1 MNKKIFSLTC
11 AISCSFIWG
20 TAFVA
25 QDMGMDHIGPFTFT
39 MARLFL
45 GFLTLLPFMLL
56 KWQPLQKINLKEN
69 PKIFYYLLLVGFMLS
84 FGNSFQ
90 QLALLYTD
98 VANTAVFTAFY
109 VILVPMVAY
118 YFFSKNIHWSI
129 WPSAFFCLLGGF
141 LLTNLE
147 SLNVRIGDSIA
158 VLNAFMW
165 AFHIVFI
172 SKLIRIYN
180 YPVIVAC
187 LQCLIGSFF
196 ALIPALI
203 FEELIFSNMLLE
215 YKELLYAGVL
225 SSGVAFLLQ
234 VYSQQNLSPAPATI
248 IFSLEGVFAS
258 IFGWIILDQFL
269 SEVKIIGII
278 IILSSVI
285 FSQLIPFYGKKSYGN
300 KTL

>member
-1 MNKKIFSLTC
+1 MNKKVFSLIC

-39 MARLFL
+39 AVRLFL
-45 GFLTLLPFMLL
+45 GFLTLLPIMLIQGHHL
-56 KWQPLQKINLKEN
+56 KKINLN
-69 PKIFYYLLLVGFMLS
+69 QNAKIFYYLILVGFMLS

-109 VILVPMVAY
+109 VILVPMIAY
-118 YFFSKNIHWSI
+118 YYFSKNIHWSI
-129 WPSAFFCLLGGF
+129 WPSALFCLIGGF
-141 LLTNLE
+141 LLTNLD
-147 SLNVRIGDSIA
+147 SLSVRIGDSIA
-158 VLNAFMW
+158 VINAFMW

-172 SKLIRIYN
+172 SKLIKIYN

-196 ALIPALI
+196 AFIPAVI
-203 FEELIFSNMLLE
+203 FETIVFSNILLE

-225 SSGVAFLLQ
+225 SSGLAFLLQ
-234 VYSQQNLSPAPATI
+234 VYSQQNLPPAPATI

-269 SEVKIIGII
+269 TEIKIFGII

-285 FSQLIPFYGKKSYGN
+285 FSQLIPIYGKKKYG
-300 KTL
+300 

>member
-1 MNKKIFSLTC
+1 MNKKVFSLIC

-39 MARLFL
+39 AVRLFL
-45 GFLTLLPFMLL
+45 GFLTLLPIMLL
-56 KWQPLQKINLKEN
+56 QGHHLKKINLN
-69 PKIFYYLLLVGFMLS
+69 QNAKIFYYLILVGFMLS

-109 VILVPMVAY
+109 VILVPMIAY
-118 YFFSKNIHWSI
+118 YYFSKNIHWSI
-129 WPSAFFCLLGGF
+129 WPSALFCLIGGF
-141 LLTNLE
+141 LLTNLD
-147 SLNVRIGDSIA
+147 SLSVRIGDSIA
-158 VLNAFMW
+158 VINAFMW

-172 SKLIRIYN
+172 SKLIKIYN

-196 ALIPALI
+196 AFIPAVI
-203 FEELIFSNMLLE
+203 FETIVFSNILLE

-225 SSGVAFLLQ
+225 SSGVAFF
-234 VYSQQNLSPAPATI
+234 T
-248 IFSLEGVFAS
+248 
-258 IFGWIILDQFL
+258 
-269 SEVKIIGII
+269 
-278 IILSSVI
+278 SSVQSTKSSTCTSNNNI
-285 FSQLIPFYGKKSYGN
+285 FFGRCFCIYIWMDYFRPIFNGN
-300 KTL
+300 

>member
-1 MNKKIFSLTC
+1 MNKKVFSLIC

-39 MARLFL
+39 AVRLFL
-45 GFLTLLPFMLL
+45 GFLTLLPIMLIQGHHL
-56 KWQPLQKINLKEN
+56 KKINLN
-69 PKIFYYLLLVGFMLS
+69 QNAKIFYYLILVGFMLS

-109 VILVPMVAY
+109 VILVPMIAY
-118 YFFSKNIHWSI
+118 YYFSKNIHWSI
-129 WPSAFFCLLGGF
+129 WPSALFCLLGGF

-147 SLNVRIGDSIA
+147 SLSVRIGDSIA
-158 VLNAFMW
+158 VLNAFLW

-172 SKLIRIYN
+172 SKLIKIYN

-196 ALIPALI
+196 AFIPAII
-203 FEELIFSNMLLE
+203 FETIIFSNILLE

-225 SSGVAFLLQ
+225 SSGLAFLLQ
-234 VYSQQNLSPAPATI
+234 VYSQQNLPPAPATI

-269 SEVKIIGII
+269 TEIKIFGII

-285 FSQLIPFYGKKSYGN
+285 FSQLIPIYGKKKYG
-300 KTL
+300 

>member
-1 MNKKIFSLTC
+1 MNKKVFSLIC

-39 MARLFL
+39 AVRLFL
-45 GFLTLLPFMLL
+45 GFLTLLPIMLIQGHHL
-56 KWQPLQKINLKEN
+56 KKINLN
-69 PKIFYYLLLVGFMLS
+69 QNAKIFYYLVLVGFMLS

-90 QLALLYTD
+90 KLALLYTD

-109 VILVPMVAY
+109 VILVPMIAY
-118 YFFSKNIHWSI
+118 YYFSKNIHWSI
-129 WPSAFFCLLGGF
+129 WPSALFCLIGGF
-141 LLTNLE
+141 LLTNLD
-147 SLNVRIGDSIA
+147 SLSVRIGDSIA

-172 SKLIRIYN
+172 SKLIKIYN

-196 ALIPALI
+196 AFIPAVI
-203 FEELIFSNMLLE
+203 FETIVFSNILLE

-234 VYSQQNLSPAPATI
+234 VYSQQNLPPAPVTI

-269 SEVKIIGII
+269 TEIKIFGII

-285 FSQLIPFYGKKSYGN
+285 FSQLIPIYGKKKYG
-300 KTL
+300 

>member
-1 MNKKIFSLTC
+1 MNKKVFSLIC

-39 MARLFL
+39 AVRLFL
-45 GFLTLLPFMLL
+45 GFLTLLPIMLIQGHHL
-56 KWQPLQKINLKEN
+56 KKINLSQN
-69 PKIFYYLLLVGFMLS
+69 AKIFYYLVLVGFMLS

-109 VILVPMVAY
+109 VILVPMIAY
-118 YFFSKNIHWSI
+118 YYFSKNIHWSI
-129 WPSAFFCLLGGF
+129 WPSALFCLIGGF
-141 LLTNLE
+141 LLTNLD
-147 SLNVRIGDSIA
+147 SLSVRIGDSIA
-158 VLNAFMW
+158 VINAFMW

-172 SKLIRIYN
+172 SKLIKIYN

-196 ALIPALI
+196 AFIPAVI
-203 FEELIFSNMLLE
+203 FETIVFSNILLE

-234 VYSQQNLSPAPATI
+234 VYSQQSLPPAPVTI

-269 SEVKIIGII
+269 TEIKIFGII

-285 FSQLIPFYGKKSYGN
+285 FSQLVPIYGKKKYG
-300 KTL
+300 

>member
-1 MNKKIFSLTC
+1 MNKKVFSLIC

-39 MARLFL
+39 AVRLFL
-45 GFLTLLPFMLL
+45 GFLTLLPIMLIQGNHL
-56 KWQPLQKINLKEN
+56 KKINLN
-69 PKIFYYLLLVGFMLS
+69 QNAKIFYYLILVGFMLS

-109 VILVPMVAY
+109 VILVPMIAY
-118 YFFSKNIHWSI
+118 YYFSKNIHWSI
-129 WPSAFFCLLGGF
+129 WPSALFCLIGGF
-141 LLTNLE
+141 LLTNLD
-147 SLNVRIGDSIA
+147 SLSVRIGDSIA
-158 VLNAFMW
+158 VINAFMW

-172 SKLIRIYN
+172 SKLIKIYN

-196 ALIPALI
+196 AFIPAVI
-203 FEELIFSNMLLE
+203 FETIVFSNILLE

-234 VYSQQNLSPAPATI
+234 VYSQQNLPPAPVTI

-269 SEVKIIGII
+269 TEIKIFGII

-285 FSQLIPFYGKKSYGN
+285 FSQLIPIYGKKKYG
-300 KTL
+300 

>member
-1 MNKKIFSLTC
+1 MNKKVFSLIC

-39 MARLFL
+39 AVRLFL
-45 GFLTLLPFMLL
+45 GFLTLLPIMLIQGHHL
-56 KWQPLQKINLKEN
+56 KKINLN
-69 PKIFYYLLLVGFMLS
+69 QNAKIFYYLILVGFMLS

-109 VILVPMVAY
+109 VILVPMIAY
-118 YFFSKNIHWSI
+118 YYFSKNIHWSI
-129 WPSAFFCLLGGF
+129 WPSALFCLIGGF
-141 LLTNLE
+141 LLTNLD
-147 SLNVRIGDSIA
+147 SLSVRIGDSIA

-172 SKLIRIYN
+172 SKLIKIYN

-196 ALIPALI
+196 AFIPAVI
-203 FEELIFSNMLLE
+203 FETIVFSNILLE

-234 VYSQQNLSPAPATI
+234 VYSQQNLSPAPVTI

-269 SEVKIIGII
+269 TEIKIFGII

-285 FSQLIPFYGKKSYGN
+285 FSQLIPIYGKKKYG
-300 KTL
+300 

>member
-1 MNKKIFSLTC
+1 MNKKVFSLIC

-39 MARLFL
+39 AVRLFL
-45 GFLTLLPFMLL
+45 GFLTLLPIMLIQGHHL
-56 KWQPLQKINLKEN
+56 KKINLN
-69 PKIFYYLLLVGFMLS
+69 QNAKIFYYLILVGFMLS

-109 VILVPMVAY
+109 VILVPMIAY
-118 YFFSKNIHWSI
+118 YYFSKNIHWSI
-129 WPSAFFCLLGGF
+129 WPSALFCLIGGF
-141 LLTNLE
+141 LLTNLD
-147 SLNVRIGDSIA
+147 SLSVRIGDSIA
-158 VLNAFMW
+158 VINAFMW

-172 SKLIRIYN
+172 SKLIKIYN

-196 ALIPALI
+196 AFIPAII
-203 FEELIFSNMLLE
+203 FETIIFSNILLE

-225 SSGVAFLLQ
+225 SSGLAFLLQ
-234 VYSQQNLSPAPATI
+234 VYSQQNLPPAPVTI

-269 SEVKIIGII
+269 TEIKIFGII

-285 FSQLIPFYGKKSYGN
+285 FSQLVPIYGKKKYG
-300 KTL
+300 

>member
-1 MNKKIFSLTC
+1 MNKKVFSLIC

-39 MARLFL
+39 AVRLFL
-45 GFLTLLPFMLL
+45 GFLTLLPVMIIQGHHL
-56 KWQPLQKINLKEN
+56 KKINSN
-69 PKIFYYLLLVGFMLS
+69 QNSKIFYYLILVGFMLS

-109 VILVPMVAY
+109 VILVPMIAY
-118 YFFSKNIHWSI
+118 YYFSKNIHWSI
-129 WPSAFFCLLGGF
+129 WPSALFCLLGGF

-147 SLNVRIGDSIA
+147 SLSVRIGDSIA
-158 VLNAFMW
+158 VLNAFLW

-172 SKLIRIYN
+172 SKLIKIYN

-196 ALIPALI
+196 AFIPAVI
-203 FEELIFSNMLLE
+203 FETIIFSNILLE

-234 VYSQQNLSPAPATI
+234 VYSQQNLPPAPATI

-269 SEVKIIGII
+269 TELKIFGII

-285 FSQLIPFYGKKSYGN
+285 FSQLVPIYGKKKYG
-300 KTL
+300 

>member
-1 MNKKIFSLTC
+1 MNKKVFSLIC

-39 MARLFL
+39 AVRLFL
-45 GFLTLLPFMLL
+45 GFLTLLPIMLIQGHHL
-56 KWQPLQKINLKEN
+56 KKINLN
-69 PKIFYYLLLVGFMLS
+69 QNAKIFYYLILVGFMLS

-109 VILVPMVAY
+109 VILVPMIAY
-118 YFFSKNIHWSI
+118 YYFSKNIHWSI
-129 WPSAFFCLLGGF
+129 WPSALFCLIGGF
-141 LLTNLE
+141 LLTNLD
-147 SLNVRIGDSIA
+147 SLSVRIGDSIA
-158 VLNAFMW
+158 VINAFMW

-172 SKLIRIYN
+172 SKLIKIYN

-196 ALIPALI
+196 AFIPAVI
-203 FEELIFSNMLLE
+203 FETIVFSNILLE

-234 VYSQQNLSPAPATI
+234 VYSQQNLSPAPVTI

-269 SEVKIIGII
+269 TEIKIFGII

-285 FSQLIPFYGKKSYGN
+285 FSQLIPIYGKKKYG
-300 KTL
+300 

>member
-1 MNKKIFSLTC
+1 MNKKVFSLIC

-39 MARLFL
+39 AVRLFL
-45 GFLTLLPFMLL
+45 GFLTLLPIMLIQGHHL
-56 KWQPLQKINLKEN
+56 KKINLN
-69 PKIFYYLLLVGFMLS
+69 QNAKIFYYLILVGFMLS

-109 VILVPMVAY
+109 VILVPMIAY
-118 YFFSKNIHWSI
+118 YYFSKNIHWSI
-129 WPSAFFCLLGGF
+129 WPSALFCLIGGF
-141 LLTNLE
+141 LLTNLD
-147 SLNVRIGDSIA
+147 SLSVRIGDSIA
-158 VLNAFMW
+158 VINAFMW

-172 SKLIRIYN
+172 SKLIKIYN

-196 ALIPALI
+196 AFIPAVI
-203 FEELIFSNMLLE
+203 FETIVFSNILLE

-234 VYSQQNLSPAPATI
+234 VYSQQSLPPAPVTI

-269 SEVKIIGII
+269 TEIKIFGII

-285 FSQLIPFYGKKSYGN
+285 FSQLIPIYGKKKYG
-300 KTL
+300 

>member
-1 MNKKIFSLTC
+1 MNKKVFSLIC

-39 MARLFL
+39 AVRLFL
-45 GFLTLLPFMLL
+45 GFLTLFPIMLIQGHHL
-56 KWQPLQKINLKEN
+56 KKINLN
-69 PKIFYYLLLVGFMLS
+69 QNAKIFYYLILVGFMLS

-109 VILVPMVAY
+109 VILVPMIAY
-118 YFFSKNIHWSI
+118 YYFSKNIHWSI
-129 WPSAFFCLLGGF
+129 WPSALFCLIGGF
-141 LLTNLE
+141 LLTNLD
-147 SLNVRIGDSIA
+147 SLSVRIGDSIA
-158 VLNAFMW
+158 VINAFMW

-172 SKLIRIYN
+172 SKLIKIYN

-196 ALIPALI
+196 AFIPAVI
-203 FEELIFSNMLLE
+203 FETIVFSNILLE

-234 VYSQQNLSPAPATI
+234 VYSQQNLPPAPVTI

-269 SEVKIIGII
+269 TEIKIFGII

-285 FSQLIPFYGKKSYGN
+285 FSQLIPIYGKKKYG
-300 KTL
+300 

>member
-1 MNKKIFSLTC
+1 MNKKVFSLIC

-39 MARLFL
+39 AVRLFL
-45 GFLTLLPFMLL
+45 GFLTLLPVMIIQGHHL
-56 KWQPLQKINLKEN
+56 KKINFN
-69 PKIFYYLLLVGFMLS
+69 QNSKIFYYLILVGFMLS

-109 VILVPMVAY
+109 VILVPMIAY
-118 YFFSKNIHWSI
+118 YYFSKNIHWSI
-129 WPSAFFCLLGGF
+129 WPSALFCLLGGF

-147 SLNVRIGDSIA
+147 SLSVRIGDSIA
-158 VLNAFMW
+158 VLNAFLW

-172 SKLIRIYN
+172 SKLIKIYN

-196 ALIPALI
+196 AFIPAII
-203 FEELIFSNMLLE
+203 FETIIFSNILLE

-225 SSGVAFLLQ
+225 SSGLAFLLQ
-234 VYSQQNLSPAPATI
+234 VYSQQNLPPAPATI

-269 SEVKIIGII
+269 TELKIFGII

-285 FSQLIPFYGKKSYGN
+285 FSQLVPIYGKKKYG
-300 KTL
+300 

>member
-1 MNKKIFSLTC
+1 MNKKVFSLIC

-39 MARLFL
+39 AVRLFL
-45 GFLTLLPFMLL
+45 GFLTLLPIMLL
-56 KWQPLQKINLKEN
+56 QGHHLKKINLN
-69 PKIFYYLLLVGFMLS
+69 QNAKIFYYLILVGFMLS

-109 VILVPMVAY
+109 VILVPMIAY
-118 YFFSKNIHWSI
+118 YYFSKNIHWSI
-129 WPSAFFCLLGGF
+129 WPSALFCLIGGF
-141 LLTNLE
+141 LLTNLD
-147 SLNVRIGDSIA
+147 SLSVRIGDSIA

-172 SKLIRIYN
+172 SKLIKIYN

-196 ALIPALI
+196 AFIPAVI
-203 FEELIFSNMLLE
+203 FETIVFSNILLE
-215 YKELLYAGVL
+215 YKELLYAGIL

-234 VYSQQNLSPAPATI
+234 VYSQQNLPPAPVTI

-269 SEVKIIGII
+269 TEIKIFGII

-285 FSQLIPFYGKKSYGN
+285 FSQLIPIYGKKKYG
-300 KTL
+300 

>member
-1 MNKKIFSLTC
+1 MNKKVFSLIC

-39 MARLFL
+39 AVRLFL
-45 GFLTLLPFMLL
+45 GFLTLLPIMLI
-56 KWQPLQKINLKEN
+56 QGHHLQKINLN
-69 PKIFYYLLLVGFMLS
+69 QNAKIFYYLILVGFMLS

-109 VILVPMVAY
+109 VILVPMIAY
-118 YFFSKNIHWSI
+118 YYFSKNIHWSI
-129 WPSAFFCLLGGF
+129 WPSALFCLIGGF
-141 LLTNLE
+141 LLTNLD
-147 SLNVRIGDSIA
+147 SLSVRIGDSIA
-158 VLNAFMW
+158 VINAFMW

-172 SKLIRIYN
+172 SKLIKIYN

-196 ALIPALI
+196 AFIPAVI
-203 FEELIFSNMLLE
+203 FETIVFSNILLE

-234 VYSQQNLSPAPATI
+234 VYSQQNLSPAPVTI

-269 SEVKIIGII
+269 TEIKIFGII

-285 FSQLIPFYGKKSYGN
+285 FSQLIPIYGKKKYG
-300 KTL
+300 